1 MVWLANHADMPQVKP
16 ISTLV
21 AARQAL
27 AEQQIR
33 ALRDWLGEDHELLN
47 RAALSARAVS
57 LAPRTAPVLQP
68 QIHDEVSA

>member
-1 MVWLANHADMPQVKP
+1 MDSLANHPHMPQVKP

-33 ALRDWLGEDHELLN
+33 ALRDWLGEDHELLT
-47 RAALSARAVS
+47 RAALSARAVP
-57 LAPRTAPVLQP
+57 LVPRTAQVSQP
-68 QIHDEVSA
+68 QIHEEVSA